1 MGVASNEMGDPPYD
15 EIPVDQV
22 DNLYDEIHPRSCR
35 DESTVTEDTH
45 TSGGTPQNGA
55 LLHIIIHVH
64 VYVCMCTEDI
74 IIYLAGLLQSVY
86 TP

>member
-1 MGVASNEMGDPPYD
+1 MLFPFPIITVHADRCTSDVGVVSIEMGDPPYD

-22 DNLYDEIHPRSCR
+22 DNLYDEIHPRSCQ

-55 LLHIIIHVH
+55 LLHIHH
-64 VYVCMCTEDI
+64 VYTYMYVS
-74 IIYLAGLLQSVY
+74 L
-86 TP
+86 